1 MQVKCISYPIGS
13 YDLWII
19 SRTWENCDSV
29 EDQTLFSDNYS
40 YCEVILSWKILILY
54 RAMTLIA
61 IGGNLVQLW
70 VQVVVEVLHACT
82 KLGVLVFITTSMGS
96 RKSCCLNCLA
106 GTWFHIYVPF
116 QVQQKENFH
125 QRRRNQVKMKEGKA
139 VKSKAIS
146 IPLLENL

>member
-1 MQVKCISYPIGS
+1 MQVKCISYPIES

-19 SRTWENCDSV
+19 LQTWENWDSV
-29 EDQTLFSDNYS
+29 EDQTSFTDNYS
-40 YCEVILSWKILILY
+40 YCKVILSWKSLVLY

-61 IGGNLVQLW
+61 IGNLIQILM
-70 VQVVVEVLHACT
+70 QVVVKVLHART
-82 KLGVLVFITTSMGS
+82 KLGVLAFITTSMGS

-106 GTWFHIYVPF
+106 GTWFRIHVSF
-116 QVQQKENFH
+116 QVRQKENFH
-125 QRRRNQVKMKEGKA
+125 QRRRKQVKMKEGKA